1 MCVYLSACAQSS
13 SISGFDPDVRMSVF
27 VCLSL
32 VEVARFALFWHRCF
46 PALRYLCWCPLFA
59 PLLASGTT
67 YKGKRT
73 VADSEDNLGPRWTF
87 DVLEL
92 FPGHFQI
99 VRILLAL
106 GALDQAN
113 HKNQATTWQVRKH
126 IQTCSRD
133 SKQARVEVTKGHAR
147 RARFN
152 VF

>member
-1 MCVYLSACAQSS
+1 MLSLQAYRVLTHMSECQFSFVWAWWKWQ
-13 SISGFDPDVRMSVF
+13 GLLCFDTGAFQPCDIYADVRYSPL
-27 VCLSL
+27 CLHL
-32 VEVARFALFWHRCF
+32 E
-46 PALRYLCWCPLFA
+46 PL
-59 PLLASGTT
+59 T
-67 YKGKRT
+67 KGKRT
-73 VADSEDNLGPRWTF
+73 VADSEDNLGPRWIF
-87 DVLEL
+87 VVLEL